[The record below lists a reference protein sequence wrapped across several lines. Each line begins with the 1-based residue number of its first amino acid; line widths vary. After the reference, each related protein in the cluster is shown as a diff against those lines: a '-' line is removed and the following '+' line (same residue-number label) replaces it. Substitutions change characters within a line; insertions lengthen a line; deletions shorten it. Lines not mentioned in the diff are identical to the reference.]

1 MHPVGIGAFVQGD
14 EQGAAREAGGQR
26 GTHGRQVAGR
36 GKGGVIEGAAQPSRN
51 ACRFPCGGE
60 VEREQVAGDLGK
72 HRRLSGDQAGDE
84 QGDAHTRGGW
94 RCQGER
100 DGARWRQ
107 TRCDTV
113 DGKHPR
119 ATPLCTGDL
128 STHTV
133 SEELPV
139 SVPLFPICPPLSQPG
154 GRGLGG

>member
-84 QGDAHTRGGW
+84 QGDAHARGG
-94 RCQGER
+94 
-100 DGARWRQ
+100 
-107 TRCDTV
+107 
-113 DGKHPR
+113 
-119 ATPLCTGDL
+119 GDAKG
-128 STHTV
+128 
-133 SEELPV
+133 SEMALD
-139 SVPLFPICPPLSQPG
+139 G
-154 GRGLGG
+154 GRQGVIRWTASIHGRLPCVRVISAPIPYQRSCPSLCPFSQSVRP